1 MSIQVPEEVEGT
13 GIDLYGVAKW
23 SRATIADGKWLQDNT
38 VGPLYEN
45 ELILASAVY
54 GTSAIA
60 ANDIA
65 SLMSKTEEICEDMT
79 STSAKLQSEIDI
91 INAGSDVI
99 DVVGDD
105 EELSA
110 YSGWTTKNDVIK
122 VLCDSAYDDSQTY
135 YRWYGDD
142 TMDPSQSAQFWHYVG
157 GVSPYYTK
165 SEINTYSADARNY
178 VNDVSGSLYGR
189 IDEVSGS
196 LYEKLEQV
204 SGSLYDQIEQ
214 ASGSLYE
221 QIEQASSSLYDQ
233 MGQASGSL
241 YDLIEEASGS
251 LYDRIDVVDEANRL
265 WTSGVSGSLW
275 NRIDDVS
282 GSLYG
287 EIVEASGSLYGRI
300 DQVSGYLYDAIE
312 EASGS
317 NHADI
322 MYVSASVG
330 TKNSVELHGGTYVE
344 VTSATKPDGTISYSA
359 DLYTNPCKPLVE
371 GTGIS
376 IVEDPSE
383 ITISCS
389 AKSNVFLNL
398 NDYSPTTRTLYDDVE
413 EILHDGNEPIIYQ
426 LVDNYG
432 TYEYY
437 YLTVKSGYGSTYT
450 FNRTYINIDRI
461 ASIKLVVRTSGYD
474 KSNSVAPTRAETANV
489 VVGATSGDLAS
500 LDSNG
505 NLEDSRIPKS
515 DVPKGVT
522 AYNALHG
529 NQIVV
534 GSLGSDVNTIY
545 FLFSNP

>member
-1 MSIQVPEEVEGT
+1 M
-13 GIDLYGVAKW
+13 
-23 SRATIADGKWLQDNT
+23 
-38 VGPLYEN
+38 
-45 ELILASAVY
+45 
-54 GTSAIA
+54 
-60 ANDIA
+60 
-65 SLMSKTEEICEDMT
+65 
-79 STSAKLQSEIDI
+79 
-91 INAGSDVI
+91 
-99 DVVGDD
+99 
-105 EELSA
+105 
-110 YSGWTTKNDVIK
+110 
-122 VLCDSAYDDSQTY
+122 
-135 YRWYGDD
+135 
-142 TMDPSQSAQFWHYVG
+142 
-157 GVSPYYTK
+157 
-165 SEINTYSADARNY
+165 
-178 VNDVSGSLYGR
+178 
-189 IDEVSGS
+189 
-196 LYEKLEQV
+196 
-204 SGSLYDQIEQ
+204 
-214 ASGSLYE
+214 
-221 QIEQASSSLYDQ
+221 
-233 MGQASGSL
+233 
-241 YDLIEEASGS
+241 
-251 LYDRIDVVDEANRL
+251 
-265 WTSGVSGSLW
+265 
-275 NRIDDVS
+275 S

-287 EIVEASGSLYGRI
+287 EMVEVSGSLYGRI
-300 DQVSGYLYDAIE
+300 DQVSGYLYDVIE

-330 TKNSVELHGGTYVE
+330 TKNSVELHGGTYID

-437 YLTVKSGYGSTYT
+437 YLTVRASYGSTYT
-450 FNRTYINIDRI
+450 FNRTYIKINRI
-461 ASIKLVVRTSGYD
+461 ASTKLVVRTSGYD
-474 KSNSVAPTRAETANV
+474 KTDSVAPTRAETANV